1 MYTSFFIAK
10 NNIKKKKSDVVVII
24 LLIALATML
33 LYVSTSALSNSG
45 KIVEDAVDACNSSDH
60 TYFTSEEG
68 SKIVADVWK
77 EMDYVVDYEFSPVL
91 YIPNVKYR
99 GESQN
104 EKKEFMFMIGSFE
117 EERAINK
124 INAENCEELKEN
136 SVILPYCISLN
147 EGYEVGET
155 FIMEIN
161 GNDYEFKIAGFTED
175 AQFANT
181 LNISIY
187 RAFISE
193 KYIDQITSDEAY
205 SKTVSYVECKVLLE
219 DGTDV
224 DMYVNDFVEKLAGRD
239 KDNVIGFTGEAIK
252 GGVTMMSGIFM
263 GIMLVFSVILI
274 LIAIIIMRFSL
285 KNFIEDNLK
294 NIGILQAG
302 GYTSSQLRKVS
313 VMEMGIIGATGVII
327 GEILSVCGQGIIG
340 TILASMMGLRYN
352 VSFDIMYGIVTAA
365 IIMIVIL
372 LITYYNSR
380 VYKCI
385 NVLDALRGGIH
396 THNFKKNSLPLDK
409 TKLPINTAVGMK
421 QIFGAKFKNMGILLI
436 VAILSFASCIGFA
449 MYENF
454 AVNRD
459 FMLKLVGAELGTA
472 IVAGENPDEMGTII
486 ETWKEV
492 KKVGYYK
499 SIDVMASSGDKNK
512 TITCDAWKNLED
524 VENITIVKGSAPKC
538 ENEVMITTVIRDYFG
553 VNIGDVIYLQAENG
567 KKEFIVSG
575 VCQMINNMG
584 QKLVLSYDGF
594 KYLTSADEV
603 KSLQIYIYANDGYDF
618 DDINKLIEEANFA
631 GAEAVNSAK
640 SIGDAVGT
648 IELAMELLC
657 VLFVTI
663 TVVVVFLVVFLII
676 RTKIV
681 SDKKNNGIYKAIGY
695 TTKNL
700 MVQTTMSNLPVIF
713 VGSVVGTLLSIVG
726 SAPLCIAC
734 LSFCGIE
741 KCDIT
746 IPPVY
751 LVGTVVGITFI
762 AWTVAMTVASR
773 IRKVEPVKMLTEE

>member
-10 NNIKKKKSDVVVII
+10 NNIKKKKSDMAVII

-33 LYVSTSALSNSG
+33 LYVSTSALGNSG
-45 KIVEDAVDACNSSDH
+45 AIVENASTACNSSDH

-68 SKIVADVWK
+68 SKFVADVWEK
-77 EMDYVVDYEFSPVL
+77 MDYVVDYEFSPVL

-104 EKKEFMFMIGSFE
+104 EKKEFLFMIGSFD
-117 EERAINK
+117 EERTINK
-124 INAENCEELKEN
+124 INAENLEELKEN
-136 SVILPYCISLN
+136 SIILPYCISLN
-147 EGYEVGET
+147 EGYEIGET

-161 GNDYEFKIAGFTED
+161 GKDYEFKIAGFTED

-181 LNISIY
+181 LNVSIY

-193 KYIDQITSDEAY
+193 KYIAQITSDEAY
-205 SKTVSYVECKVLLE
+205 SKNVSFVECKVLLKE
-219 DGTDV
+219 GTDI
-224 DMYVNDFVEKLAGRD
+224 DIYSKDFVEKLAGRD
-239 KDNVIGFTGEAIK
+239 KDNVIGFTREAIK

-263 GIMLVFSVILI
+263 GIMLVFSVLLI

-313 VMEMGIIGATGVII
+313 VMEMGVIGACGVII
-327 GEILSVCGQGIIG
+327 GEILSICGQSVIG

-352 VSFDIMYGIVTAA
+352 VGFDVMYGIVTAV
-365 IIMIVIL
+365 IIMMVIL

-380 VYKCI
+380 IYKSI

-396 THNFKKNSLPLDK
+396 THNFKKNSLPLNK
-409 TKLPINTAVGMK
+409 TRLPLNTAVGMK
-421 QIFGAKFKNMGILLI
+421 LIFGAKLKNMGILLI

-454 AVNRD
+454 AANRE
-459 FMLKLVGAELGTA
+459 FMIKLVGAELGTA
-472 IVAGENPDEMGTII
+472 IVAGENPDELGAVI

-499 SIDVMASSGDKNK
+499 SIDVMASSGDKSK
-512 TITCDAWKNLED
+512 TITCDAWKNPED
-524 VENITIVKGSAPKC
+524 AENITIVKGSIPKY
-538 ENEVMITTVIRDYFG
+538 ENEVMISTLVRDYLG
-553 VNIGDVIYLQAENG
+553 AKIGDVIYLEAEG
-567 KKEFIVSG
+567 QKKEFIVSG
-575 VCQMINNMG
+575 ICQMINNMG
-584 QKLVLSYDGF
+584 QKMILSYDGL

-603 KSLQIYIYANDGYDF
+603 KSMQIYVYANDGYDF
-618 DDINKLIEEANFA
+618 DDINELIEKADFA
-631 GAEAVNSAK
+631 GAEAVNSEK
-640 SIGDAVGT
+640 SIGDALGT

-663 TVVVVFLVVFLII
+663 TVVVVFLVVFLVI

-681 SDKKNNGIYKAIGY
+681 NDKKNNGIYKAIGY

-751 LVGTVVGITFI
+751 LIGTVIGITLI
-762 AWTVAMTVASR
+762 AWLVAMAVASK
-773 IRKVEPVKMLTEE
+773 IRKVEPVKMLTED

>member
-10 NNIKKKKSDVVVII
+10 NNIKKKKSDVAVIT

-33 LYVSTSALSNSG
+33 LYVSTSVLNNSG
-45 KIVEDAVDACNSSDH
+45 KIVEIAADACNTADH

-68 SKIVADVWK
+68 SKYAVDVW
-77 EMDYVVDYEFSPVL
+77 ENMDYVVDYEFSPVL
-91 YIPNVKYR
+91 YIPNVKYC
-99 GESQN
+99 GEKQD
-104 EKKEFMFMIGSFE
+104 EKKEFMFVISSFE
-117 EERAINK
+117 EERTINK
-124 INAENCEELKEN
+124 INVENCEELKEN
-136 SVILPYCISLN
+136 SVILPYYMYLS
-147 EGYEVGET
+147 EGYEIGET

-161 GNDYEFKIAGFTED
+161 GAEYEFKIAGFTED
-175 AQFANT
+175 TLFANT

-187 RAFISE
+187 RIFISE
-193 KYIDQITSDEAY
+193 KCIKQITNDESY
-205 SKTVSYVECKVLLE
+205 SKKISYVECKTLLE
-219 DGTDV
+219 DGTDI
-224 DMYVNDFVEKLAGRD
+224 DNYTNDFIEKMAGRD
-239 KDNVIGFTGEAIK
+239 KDSIIGLLGESMK
-252 GGVTMMSGIFM
+252 GGITMMSGILM
-263 GIMLVFSVILI
+263 GITLVFSVILI

-302 GYTSSQLRKVS
+302 GYTSSQLRRVS
-313 VMEMGIIGATGVII
+313 VMEMGIIGIVGVII

-340 TILASMMGLRYN
+340 TIIASMMGLRYN
-352 VSFDIMYGIVTAA
+352 VGFDIMYGIVTAA

-380 VYKCI
+380 AYKSI

-396 THNFKKNSLPLDK
+396 THNFKKNSLPLNK
-409 TKLPINTAVGMK
+409 TRLPINIAVGMK
-421 QIFGAKFKNMGILLI
+421 QIFGAKLKNMGILLI

-454 AVNRD
+454 AVNKD

-472 IVAGENPDEMGTII
+472 ITSGENLDEMGAVI

-499 SIDVMASSGDKNK
+499 SIDVMASSGEKNK
-512 TITCDAWKNLED
+512 TITCDAWKNPEEI
-524 VENITIVKGSAPKC
+524 ENITIVKGSAPKY

-553 VNIGDVIYLQAENG
+553 ANVGDVIYLQTEG
-567 KKEFIVSG
+567 EKKEFIVSG
-575 VCQMINNMG
+575 ICQMINNMG
-584 QKLVLSYDGF
+584 EKMVLSYDGV
-594 KYLTSADEV
+594 KYLSSVDEV
-603 KSLQIYIYANDGYDF
+603 ESLQIYIYANDGYDF
-618 DDINKLIEEANFA
+618 NDINELVKANFE
-631 GAEAVNSAK
+631 GAEAADSK
-640 SIGDAVGT
+640 KLSDESIGT

-663 TVVVVFLVVFLII
+663 TVVVVFLVVFLVI

-681 SDKKNNGIYKAIGY
+681 NDKKNNGIYKAIGY
-695 TTKNL
+695 TTKDL

-751 LVGTVVGITFI
+751 LIGTVIGITLI
-762 AWTVAMTVASR
+762 AWLVAMAVASK
-773 IRKVEPVKMLTEE
+773 IRKVEPVKMLTED